1 MQLKDISVIKDNRSE
16 CYSIMGITNIEE
28 YINYVK
34 SVYENRG
41 GIFGQRDALKSSSAI
56 KIRKRMIKDIGR
68 GTVLPPIVIGLL
80 LPNEAFDKISE
91 VVEIGN
97 TLSAEFVSSLVDNV
111 SVENI
116 SLIDGMQRT
125 TAIIESLTVD
135 NSIAENKIRIE
146 FWAVRNIN
154 NLIYRML
161 ILNTGQVPWNVRR
174 QLEVLFSPIKETI
187 IARIPSTTIY
197 SIDDERR
204 RRSAS
209 SQFQGN
215 DIIEMFLAFG
225 SRKEKIE
232 LKERIAEEFTRLD
245 FIETSDK
252 NNLMDYFIR
261 CFDMLN
267 NLDAELGKI
276 KDESEYDGKK
286 PKFFNG
292 YDLFSSQPARIG
304 FMVALATKI
313 LGRPGTDKD
322 TNLQD
327 ASLVKIESNFKAL
340 IGKINSI
347 EEKELPEFLSFNVLN
362 EIIDKPSSKVG
373 DFERTFFKEAFTAL
387 IEQDFQIDNFESCW
401 RAY

>member
-1 MQLKDISVIKDNRSE
+1 MNLTNISVIKDNRSE
-16 CYSIMGITNIEE
+16 CYSIMGLTNIEE

-41 GIFGQRDALKSSSAI
+41 GISGQRDALKSSSAI

-97 TLSAEFVSSLVDNV
+97 TLSAEFVSSLVGNV

-187 IARIPSTTIY
+187 RTRIPSATIY
-197 SIDDERR
+197 SIDDER

-276 KDESEYDGKK
+276 KDGSEYDGKK

-322 TNLQD
+322 ANLQD
-327 ASLVKIESNFKAL
+327 ASLIKIESNFKAL

-347 EEKELPEFLSFNVLN
+347 EDKELPEFLSFNVLN

>member
-1 MQLKDISVIKDNRSE
+1 MNLTNISVIKDNRSE
-16 CYSIMGITNIEE
+16 CYSIMGVTNIEE

-41 GIFGQRDALKSSSAI
+41 GISGQRDALKSSSAI
-56 KIRKRMIKDIGR
+56 KIRKRLIKDIGR

-80 LPNEAFDKISE
+80 LPNEAFDKMSE

-97 TLSAEFVSSLVDNV
+97 TLSAEFVSSLVDSV

-187 IARIPSTTIY
+187 RTRIPSATIY
-197 SIDDERR
+197 SIDDER

-276 KDESEYDGKK
+276 KDESEYGGKK

-322 TNLQD
+322 ANLQD

>member
-1 MQLKDISVIKDNRSE
+1 MNLTNISVIKDNRSE
-16 CYSIMGITNIEE
+16 CYSIMGVTNIEE

-41 GIFGQRDALKSSSAI
+41 GISGQRDALKSSSAI

-80 LPNEAFDKISE
+80 LSNEAFDKISE

-97 TLSAEFVSSLVDNV
+97 TLSAEFVSSLVGNV
-111 SVENI
+111 SAENI

-135 NSIAENKIRIE
+135 NSIADNKIRIE

-187 IARIPSTTIY
+187 RTRIPSATIY
-197 SIDDERR
+197 SIDDER

-322 TNLQD
+322 ANLQD

-347 EEKELPEFLSFNVLN
+347 EEKELTEFLSFNVLN

>member
-1 MQLKDISVIKDNRSE
+1 MNLTNISVIKDNRSE
-16 CYSIMGITNIEE
+16 CYSIMGLTNIEE

-41 GIFGQRDALKSSSAI
+41 GISGQRDALKSSSAI

-97 TLSAEFVSSLVDNV
+97 TLSAEFVSSLVGNV

-187 IARIPSTTIY
+187 RTRIPSATIY
-197 SIDDERR
+197 SIDDER

-322 TNLQD
+322 ANLQD
-327 ASLVKIESNFKAL
+327 ASLIKIESNFKAL

-347 EEKELPEFLSFNVLN
+347 EDKELPEFLSFNVLN

>member
-1 MQLKDISVIKDNRSE
+1 MNLTNISVIKDNRSE
-16 CYSIMGITNIEE
+16 CYSIMGVTNIEE

-41 GIFGQRDALKSSSAI
+41 GISGQRDALKSSSAI

-80 LPNEAFDKISE
+80 LSNEAFDKISE

-97 TLSAEFVSSLVDNV
+97 TLSAEFVSSLVGNV
-111 SVENI
+111 SAENI

-135 NSIAENKIRIE
+135 NSIADNKIRIE

-187 IARIPSTTIY
+187 STRIPSATIY
-197 SIDDERR
+197 SIDDER

-322 TNLQD
+322 ANLQD
-327 ASLVKIESNFKAL
+327 ASLIKIESNFKAL

>member
-1 MQLKDISVIKDNRSE
+1 M
-16 CYSIMGITNIEE
+16 
-28 YINYVK
+28 
-34 SVYENRG
+34 
-41 GIFGQRDALKSSSAI
+41 
-56 KIRKRMIKDIGR
+56 
-68 GTVLPPIVIGLL
+68 
-80 LPNEAFDKISE
+80 
-91 VVEIGN
+91 
-97 TLSAEFVSSLVDNV
+97 
-111 SVENI
+111 
-116 SLIDGMQRT
+116 
-125 TAIIESLTVD
+125 
-135 NSIAENKIRIE
+135 
-146 FWAVRNIN
+146 
-154 NLIYRML
+154 
-161 ILNTGQVPWNVRR
+161 
-174 QLEVLFSPIKETI
+174 LFSPIKETI
-187 IARIPSTTIY
+187 STRIPSATIY
-197 SIDDERR
+197 SIDDER

-252 NNLMDYFIR
+252 NNFMDYFIW

-322 TNLQD
+322 ANLQD

>member
-1 MQLKDISVIKDNRSE
+1 MNLTNISVIKDNRSE
-16 CYSIMGITNIEE
+16 CYSIMGVTNIEE

-41 GIFGQRDALKSSSAI
+41 GISGQRDALKSSSAI

-91 VVEIGN
+91 VAEIGN

-135 NSIAENKIRIE
+135 NSIVENKIRIE

-204 RRSAS
+204 RSAS
-209 SQFQGN
+209 SQYQGN

-304 FMVALATKI
+304 FMVALAIKI

-322 TNLQD
+322 ANIQD
-327 ASLVKIESNFKAL
+327 ASLIKIESNFKDL

>member
-16 CYSIMGITNIEE
+16 CYSIMGVTNIEE

-97 TLSAEFVSSLVDNV
+97 TLSAEFVSSLVEDV

-187 IARIPSTTIY
+187 MARIPSTTIY
-197 SIDDERR
+197 SIDDER

-304 FMVALATKI
+304 FMVALAIKI

-322 TNLQD
+322 ANIQD
-327 ASLVKIESNFKAL
+327 ASLIKIESNFKAL
-340 IGKINSI
+340 IDKINSI
-347 EEKELPEFLSFNVLN
+347 EEKERPEFLSFNVLN

-373 DFERTFFKEAFTAL
+373 DFERTFFKEAFAAL

>member
-1 MQLKDISVIKDNRSE
+1 MNLTNISVIKDNRSE
-16 CYSIMGITNIEE
+16 CYSIMGVTNIEE

-41 GIFGQRDALKSSSAI
+41 GISGQRDALKSSSAI

-80 LPNEAFDKISE
+80 LSNEAFDKISE

-97 TLSAEFVSSLVDNV
+97 TLSAEFVSSLVGNV
-111 SVENI
+111 SAENI

-135 NSIAENKIRIE
+135 NSIADNKIRIE
-146 FWAVRNIN
+146 FWVVRNIN

-161 ILNTGQVPWNVRR
+161 ILNTGQVPWNMRR

-187 IARIPSTTIY
+187 STRIPSATIY
-197 SIDDERR
+197 SIDDER

-322 TNLQD
+322 ANLQD

>member
-1 MQLKDISVIKDNRSE
+1 MNLTNISVIKDNRSE
-16 CYSIMGITNIEE
+16 CYSIMGVTNIEE

-41 GIFGQRDALKSSSAI
+41 GISGQRDALKSSSAI

-97 TLSAEFVSSLVDNV
+97 TLSAEFVSSLVDSV

-161 ILNTGQVPWNVRR
+161 ILNTGQVPWNMRR

-187 IARIPSTTIY
+187 RTRIPSATIY
-197 SIDDERR
+197 SIDDER

-276 KDESEYDGKK
+276 KDESEYGSKK

-322 TNLQD
+322 ANLQD

>member
-1 MQLKDISVIKDNRSE
+1 MNLTNISVIKDNRSE
-16 CYSIMGITNIEE
+16 CYSIMGVTNIEE

-41 GIFGQRDALKSSSAI
+41 GISGQRDALKSSSAI

-80 LPNEAFDKISE
+80 LPNEVFDKISE

-204 RRSAS
+204 RSAS

-304 FMVALATKI
+304 FMVALAIKI

-322 TNLQD
+322 ANIQD
-327 ASLVKIESNFKAL
+327 ASLIKIESNFKDL

>member
-1 MQLKDISVIKDNRSE
+1 MNLTNISVIKDNRSE
-16 CYSIMGITNIEE
+16 CYSIMGVTNIEE

-41 GIFGQRDALKSSSAI
+41 GISGQRDALKSSSAI

-80 LPNEAFDKISE
+80 LSNEAFDKISE

-97 TLSAEFVSSLVDNV
+97 TLSAEFVSSLVGNV
-111 SVENI
+111 SAENI

-135 NSIAENKIRIE
+135 NSIADNKIRIE

-187 IARIPSTTIY
+187 STRIPSATIY
-197 SIDDERR
+197 SIDDER

-322 TNLQD
+322 ANLQD

>member
-1 MQLKDISVIKDNRSE
+1 MNLTNISVIKDNRSE
-16 CYSIMGITNIEE
+16 CYSIMGVTNIEE
-28 YINYVK
+28 YINYIK

-41 GIFGQRDALKSSSAI
+41 GISGQRDALKSSSAI

-91 VVEIGN
+91 VVEIGD

-197 SIDDERR
+197 SIGDER

-304 FMVALATKI
+304 FMVALAIKI

-322 TNLQD
+322 ANIQD
-327 ASLVKIESNFKAL
+327 ASLIKIESNFKAL

>member
-1 MQLKDISVIKDNRSE
+1 MNLTNISVIKDNRSE
-16 CYSIMGITNIEE
+16 CYSIMGVTNIEE

-41 GIFGQRDALKSSSAI
+41 GISGQRDALKSSSAI

-204 RRSAS
+204 RSAS

-252 NNLMDYFIR
+252 NNLMDYFVR

-304 FMVALATKI
+304 FMVALAIKI

-322 TNLQD
+322 ANIQD
-327 ASLVKIESNFKAL
+327 ASLIKIESNFKAL
-340 IGKINSI
+340 IGKINST

>member
-1 MQLKDISVIKDNRSE
+1 MNLTNISVIKDNRSE
-16 CYSIMGITNIEE
+16 CYSIMGLTNIEE

-41 GIFGQRDALKSSSAI
+41 GISGQRDALKSSSAI

-97 TLSAEFVSSLVDNV
+97 TLSAEFVSSLVGNV

-125 TAIIESLTVD
+125 SAIIESLTVD

-187 IARIPSTTIY
+187 RTRIPSATIY
-197 SIDDERR
+197 SIDDER

-322 TNLQD
+322 ANLQD
-327 ASLVKIESNFKAL
+327 ASLIKIESNFKAL

-347 EEKELPEFLSFNVLN
+347 EDKELPEFLSFNVLN

-387 IEQDFQIDNFESCW
+387 IEQNFQIDNFESCW

>member
-1 MQLKDISVIKDNRSE
+1 MNLTNISVIKDNRSE
-16 CYSIMGITNIEE
+16 CYSIMGLTNIEE

-41 GIFGQRDALKSSSAI
+41 GISGQRDALKSSSAI

-80 LPNEAFDKISE
+80 LSNEAFDKISE

-135 NSIAENKIRIE
+135 NSIADNKIRIE

-187 IARIPSTTIY
+187 RTRIPSATIY
-197 SIDDERR
+197 SIDDER

-322 TNLQD
+322 ANLQD

>member
-1 MQLKDISVIKDNRSE
+1 MNLTNISVIKDNRSE
-16 CYSIMGITNIEE
+16 CYSIMGVTNIEE

-41 GIFGQRDALKSSSAI
+41 GISGQRDALKSSSAI

-80 LPNEAFDKISE
+80 LSNEAFDKISE

-97 TLSAEFVSSLVDNV
+97 TLSAEFVSSLVGNV
-111 SVENI
+111 SAENI

-135 NSIAENKIRIE
+135 NSIADNKIRIE

-187 IARIPSTTIY
+187 STRIPSANIY
-197 SIDDERR
+197 SIDDER

-322 TNLQD
+322 ANLQD

>member
-1 MQLKDISVIKDNRSE
+1 MNLTNISVIKDNRSE
-16 CYSIMGITNIEE
+16 CYSIMGLTNIEE

-41 GIFGQRDALKSSSAI
+41 GISGQRDALKSSSAI

-97 TLSAEFVSSLVDNV
+97 TLSAEFVSSLVGNV

-187 IARIPSTTIY
+187 RTRIPSATIY
-197 SIDDERR
+197 SIDDER

-276 KDESEYDGKK
+276 KDGSEYDGKK

-322 TNLQD
+322 ANLQD
-327 ASLVKIESNFKAL
+327 ASLIKIESNFKAL

-347 EEKELPEFLSFNVLN
+347 EDKELPEFLSFNVLN

-373 DFERTFFKEAFTAL
+373 DFERTFFKEAFTAQ

>member
-1 MQLKDISVIKDNRSE
+1 MNLTNISVIKDNRSE
-16 CYSIMGITNIEE
+16 CYSIMGVTNIEE
-28 YINYVK
+28 YIKYVK

-41 GIFGQRDALKSSSAI
+41 GISGQRDALKSSSAI

-80 LPNEAFDKISE
+80 LSNKAFDKISE

-97 TLSAEFVSSLVDNV
+97 TLSAEFVSSLVGNV
-111 SVENI
+111 SAENI

-135 NSIAENKIRIE
+135 NSIADNKIRIE

-174 QLEVLFSPIKETI
+174 QLEVIFSPIKETI
-187 IARIPSTTIY
+187 RTRIPSATIY
-197 SIDDERR
+197 SIDDER

-304 FMVALATKI
+304 FMVALAIKI

-322 TNLQD
+322 ANLQD
-327 ASLVKIESNFKAL
+327 ASLVKIESDFKAL
-340 IGKINSI
+340 IDKINSI
-347 EEKELPEFLSFNVLN
+347 EEKRLSEFLSFNVLN
-362 EIIDKPSSKVG
+362 EVIDKPSSKVG

>member
-1 MQLKDISVIKDNRSE
+1 MNLTNISVIKDNRSE
-16 CYSIMGITNIEE
+16 CYSIMGVTNIEE

-41 GIFGQRDALKSSSAI
+41 GISGQRDALKSSSAI

-91 VVEIGN
+91 VVEVGN

-204 RRSAS
+204 RSAS

-292 YDLFSSQPARIG
+292 YDLFCSQPARIG
-304 FMVALATKI
+304 FMVALAIKI

-322 TNLQD
+322 ANIQD
-327 ASLVKIESNFKAL
+327 ASLIKIESNFKAL

>member
-1 MQLKDISVIKDNRSE
+1 MNLTNISVIKDNRSE
-16 CYSIMGITNIEE
+16 CYSIMGVTNIEE

-41 GIFGQRDALKSSSAI
+41 GISGQRDALKSSSAI

-80 LPNEAFDKISE
+80 LSNEAFDKISE

-97 TLSAEFVSSLVDNV
+97 TLSAEFVSSLVGNV
-111 SVENI
+111 SAENI

-135 NSIAENKIRIE
+135 NSIADNKIRIE

-187 IARIPSTTIY
+187 RTRIPSATIY
-197 SIDDERR
+197 SIDDER

-322 TNLQD
+322 ANLQD

>member
-1 MQLKDISVIKDNRSE
+1 MNLTNISVIKDNRSE
-16 CYSIMGITNIEE
+16 CYSIMGVTNIEE

-41 GIFGQRDALKSSSAI
+41 GISGQRDALKSSSAI

-80 LPNEAFDKISE
+80 LSNEAFDKISE

-97 TLSAEFVSSLVDNV
+97 TLSAEFVSSLVGNV
-111 SVENI
+111 SAENI

-135 NSIAENKIRIE
+135 NSIADNKIRIE
-146 FWAVRNIN
+146 FWVVRNIN

-187 IARIPSTTIY
+187 STRIPSATIY
-197 SIDDERR
+197 SIDDER

-322 TNLQD
+322 ANLQD

>member
-1 MQLKDISVIKDNRSE
+1 MNLTNISVIKDNRSE
-16 CYSIMGITNIEE
+16 CYSIMGVTNIEE

-41 GIFGQRDALKSSSAI
+41 GISGQRDALKSSSAI

-97 TLSAEFVSSLVDNV
+97 TLSAEFVSSLVGNV
-111 SVENI
+111 SAENI

-135 NSIAENKIRIE
+135 NSIADNKIRIE

-187 IARIPSTTIY
+187 STRIPSATIY
-197 SIDDERR
+197 SIDDER

-322 TNLQD
+322 ANLQD

>member
-1 MQLKDISVIKDNRSE
+1 MNLTNISVIKDNRSE
-16 CYSIMGITNIEE
+16 CYSIMGVTNIEE

-41 GIFGQRDALKSSSAI
+41 GISGQRDALKSSSAI

-80 LPNEAFDKISE
+80 LPNEVFDKISE

-97 TLSAEFVSSLVDNV
+97 TLSAEFVSLLVDNV

-197 SIDDERR
+197 SIDDER

-304 FMVALATKI
+304 FMVALAIKI

-322 TNLQD
+322 ANIQD
-327 ASLVKIESNFKAL
+327 ASLIKIESNFKAL

>member
-1 MQLKDISVIKDNRSE
+1 MNLTNISVIKDNRSE
-16 CYSIMGITNIEE
+16 CYSIMGVTNIEE

-41 GIFGQRDALKSSSAI
+41 GISGQRDALKSSSAI

-80 LPNEAFDKISE
+80 LPNEVFDKISE

-125 TAIIESLTVD
+125 TAIIESLTID

-197 SIDDERR
+197 SIDDER

-304 FMVALATKI
+304 FMVALAIKI

-322 TNLQD
+322 ANIQD
-327 ASLVKIESNFKAL
+327 ASLIKIESNFKAL

>member
-1 MQLKDISVIKDNRSE
+1 MNLTNISVIKDNRSE
-16 CYSIMGITNIEE
+16 CYSIMGVTNIEE

-41 GIFGQRDALKSSSAI
+41 GISGQRDALKSSSAI

-97 TLSAEFVSSLVDNV
+97 TLSAEFVSSLVDSV

-187 IARIPSTTIY
+187 RTRIPSATIY
-197 SIDDERR
+197 SIDDER

-276 KDESEYDGKK
+276 KDESEYGGKK

-322 TNLQD
+322 ANLQD

>member
-1 MQLKDISVIKDNRSE
+1 MNLTNISVIKDNRSE
-16 CYSIMGITNIEE
+16 CYSIMGVTNIEE

-41 GIFGQRDALKSSSAI
+41 GISGQRDALKSSSAI

-80 LPNEAFDKISE
+80 LPDEAFDKISE

-97 TLSAEFVSSLVDNV
+97 TLSAEFMSSLVGNV
-111 SVENI
+111 SAENI

-135 NSIAENKIRIE
+135 NSIADNKIRIE
-146 FWAVRNIN
+146 FWAVKNIN

-187 IARIPSTTIY
+187 RTHIPSATIY
-197 SIDDERR
+197 SIDDER

-267 NLDAELGKI
+267 NLDAKLGKI

-304 FMVALATKI
+304 FMVALAIKI

-322 TNLQD
+322 ANLQD

-347 EEKELPEFLSFNVLN
+347 EEKKLPEFLSFNVLN

>member
-1 MQLKDISVIKDNRSE
+1 MNLTNISVIKDNRSE
-16 CYSIMGITNIEE
+16 CYSIMGVTNIEE

-41 GIFGQRDALKSSSAI
+41 GISGQRDALKSSSAI
-56 KIRKRMIKDIGR
+56 KIRKRLIKDIGR

-80 LPNEAFDKISE
+80 LPNEAFDKMSE

-97 TLSAEFVSSLVDNV
+97 TLSAEFVSSLVDSV

-135 NSIAENKIRIE
+135 DSIAENKIRIE

-187 IARIPSTTIY
+187 RTRIPSATIY
-197 SIDDERR
+197 SIDDER

-276 KDESEYDGKK
+276 KDESEYGGKK

-322 TNLQD
+322 ANLQD

>member
-1 MQLKDISVIKDNRSE
+1 MNLTNISVIKDNRSE
-16 CYSIMGITNIEE
+16 CYSIMGVTNIEE
-28 YINYVK
+28 YIDYVK

-41 GIFGQRDALKSSSAI
+41 GISGQRDALKSSSAI

-97 TLSAEFVSSLVDNV
+97 TLSAEFVSSLVNNV

-197 SIDDERR
+197 SIDDER

-304 FMVALATKI
+304 FMVALAIKI

-322 TNLQD
+322 ANIQD
-327 ASLVKIESNFKAL
+327 ASLIKIESNFKAL

>member
-16 CYSIMGITNIEE
+16 CYSIMGVTNIEE

-97 TLSAEFVSSLVDNV
+97 TLSAEFVSSLVEDV

-187 IARIPSTTIY
+187 MARIPSTTIY
-197 SIDDERR
+197 SIDDER

-304 FMVALATKI
+304 FMVALAIKI

-322 TNLQD
+322 ANIQD
-327 ASLVKIESNFKAL
+327 ASLIKIESNFKAL
-340 IGKINSI
+340 IDKINSI
-347 EEKELPEFLSFNVLN
+347 EEKERPEFLSFNVLN

>member
-1 MQLKDISVIKDNRSE
+1 MNLTNISVIKDNRSE
-16 CYSIMGITNIEE
+16 CYSIMGVTNIEE

-41 GIFGQRDALKSSSAI
+41 GISGQRDALKSSSAI

-80 LPNEAFDKISE
+80 LSNEAFDKISE

-97 TLSAEFVSSLVDNV
+97 TLSAEFVSSLVGNV
-111 SVENI
+111 STENI

-135 NSIAENKIRIE
+135 NSIADNKIRIE

-187 IARIPSTTIY
+187 STRIPSATIY
-197 SIDDERR
+197 SIDDER

-322 TNLQD
+322 ANLQD

>member
-1 MQLKDISVIKDNRSE
+1 MNLTNISVIKDNRSE
-16 CYSIMGITNIEE
+16 CYSIMGVTNIEE

-41 GIFGQRDALKSSSAI
+41 GISGQRDALKSSSAI

-97 TLSAEFVSSLVDNV
+97 TLSAEFVSSLVGNV
-111 SVENI
+111 SAENI

-197 SIDDERR
+197 SIDDER

-322 TNLQD
+322 ANLQD

>member
-1 MQLKDISVIKDNRSE
+1 MNLTNISVIKDNRSE
-16 CYSIMGITNIEE
+16 CYSIMGLTNIEE

-41 GIFGQRDALKSSSAI
+41 GISGQRDALKSSSAI

-80 LPNEAFDKISE
+80 LSNEAFDKISE

-97 TLSAEFVSSLVDNV
+97 TLSAEFVSSLVGNV

-187 IARIPSTTIY
+187 RTRIPSATIY
-197 SIDDERR
+197 SIDDER

-322 TNLQD
+322 ANLQD
-327 ASLVKIESNFKAL
+327 ASLIKIESNFKAL
-340 IGKINSI
+340 IDKINSI
-347 EEKELPEFLSFNVLN
+347 EDKELPEFLSFNVLN

>member
-1 MQLKDISVIKDNRSE
+1 MNLTNISVIKDNRSE
-16 CYSIMGITNIEE
+16 CYSIMGLTNIEE

-41 GIFGQRDALKSSSAI
+41 GISGQRDALKSSSAI

-97 TLSAEFVSSLVDNV
+97 TLSAEFVSSLVGNV

-125 TAIIESLTVD
+125 TAIIESLIVD

-187 IARIPSTTIY
+187 RTRIPSATIY
-197 SIDDERR
+197 SIDDER

-322 TNLQD
+322 ANLQD
-327 ASLVKIESNFKAL
+327 ASLIKIESNFKAL

-347 EEKELPEFLSFNVLN
+347 EDKELPEFLSFNVLN

>member
-1 MQLKDISVIKDNRSE
+1 MNLTNISVIKDNRSE
-16 CYSIMGITNIEE
+16 CYSIMGVTNIEE

-41 GIFGQRDALKSSSAI
+41 GISGQRDALKSSSAI
-56 KIRKRMIKDIGR
+56 KIRKRMIKDIAR

-135 NSIAENKIRIE
+135 NSIAENKIRVE

-187 IARIPSTTIY
+187 ITRIPSATIY
-197 SIDDERR
+197 SIDDER

-276 KDESEYDGKK
+276 KDESKYDGKK

-322 TNLQD
+322 ANLQD

>member
-1 MQLKDISVIKDNRSE
+1 MNLTNISVIKDNRSE
-16 CYSIMGITNIEE
+16 CYSIMGLTNIEE

-41 GIFGQRDALKSSSAI
+41 GISGQRDALKSSSAI

-97 TLSAEFVSSLVDNV
+97 TLSAEFVSSLVGNV

-125 TAIIESLTVD
+125 SAIIESLTVD

-187 IARIPSTTIY
+187 RTRIPSATIY
-197 SIDDERR
+197 SIDDER

-322 TNLQD
+322 ANLQD
-327 ASLVKIESNFKAL
+327 ASLIKIESNFKAL

-347 EEKELPEFLSFNVLN
+347 EDKELPEFLSFNVLN
-362 EIIDKPSSKVG
+362 EITDKPSSKVG

>member
-1 MQLKDISVIKDNRSE
+1 MKLTNISVIKDNRSE
-16 CYSIMGITNIEE
+16 CYSIMGLTNIEE
-28 YINYVK
+28 YIKYIK
-34 SVYENRG
+34 TIYENRG
-41 GIFGQRDALKSSSAI
+41 GISGQRDALKSSSAI
-56 KIRKRMIKDIGR
+56 KIRKRMIKDIVS

-80 LPNEAFDKISE
+80 LSDNEFNTISSDNIIE
-91 VVEIGN
+91 N
-97 TLSAEFVSSLVDNV
+97 TLSTDFLSSILNSVSLG
-111 SVENI
+111 NI

-125 TAIIESLTVD
+125 TAIMEALSTD
-135 NSIAENKIRIE
+135 DSIASNIIRVE
-146 FWAVRNIN
+146 FWVVKNIN

-187 IARIPSTTIY
+187 KVQVPNATIY
-197 SIDDERR
+197 SIDDES

-261 CFDMLN
+261 CFSMLN
-267 NLDAELGKI
+267 AFDAKLGTI
-276 KDESEYDGKK
+276 KNDSDCDGKK

-322 TNLQD
+322 ANLQD